1 MMTTAD
7 RRHGGHDDD
16 AMNEVMVNLVANA
29 LHMIG
34 AISLLGFAMDEEEDF
49 REYECSA
56 RSSSLSSSSAS
67 SSAPLLHVKYGLSD
81 AKKRFKTLFP
91 SALTS
96 LIQLAVLDTL
106 PAVDSASSSSSSSCS
121 PVTRRNAML
130 VRAHAI
136 VTMGKAC
143 MRSKALSREYV
154 NVFLRELQHHDDGDD
169 DAQAAV
175 RSNALMV
182 LGDMCIRYTNL
193 VERHID
199 TLAASL
205 QDRSLLVRRNAFLV
219 ITQVSE

>member
-1 MMTTAD
+1 MMMTTAD

-56 RSSSLSSSSAS
+56 RSSSSASSS

-96 LIQLAVLDTL
+96 LIELAVLDTL
-106 PAVDSASSSSSSSCS
+106 PAVDSASSSSSSCS
-121 PVTRRNAML
+121 SVTRRNAML